1 MQYVICRAHTKS
13 ESGEH
18 HLHFILCEHV
28 PPWTSEDHKA
38 PLFSHSSRPQSSRQ
52 FLADAASQR
61 SVVPPH
67 KTVGP
72 FIPNF
77 VHGMIFFL
85 WEGNRSPLLQ
95 MTPRR
100 IQLLSSSNND
110 PVALTPEGLS
120 VLVALCEDILS
131 VVHCCKKEFLV
142 RVIVLTCVWESTGT
156 VSCDQ
161 TAFGRK
167 VQQSAW
173 RDFASRL
180 LWRSSFPCVVKKWPR
195 KFGLLTGDYTCGRW
209 LTSLLLYIGLQG
221 MIHEGQLQA
230 NLFDMI

>member
-18 HLHFILCEHV
+18 HLHFILCEYV

-38 PLFSHSSRPQSSRQ
+38 PLFSHSSRPQRSRQ

-110 PVALTPEGLS
+110 PVALTPRCVQVQELS
-120 VLVALCEDILS
+120 CGVA
-131 VVHCCKKEFLV
+131 
-142 RVIVLTCVWESTGT
+142 
-156 VSCDQ
+156 
-161 TAFGRK
+161 
-167 VQQSAW
+167 
-173 RDFASRL
+173 
-180 LWRSSFPCVVKKWPR
+180 VKMCADATNGNIPP
-195 KFGLLTGDYTCGRW
+195 TPHPNPPHPPHTP
-209 LTSLLLYIGLQG
+209 TQG
-221 MIHEGQLQA
+221 
-230 NLFDMI
+230 